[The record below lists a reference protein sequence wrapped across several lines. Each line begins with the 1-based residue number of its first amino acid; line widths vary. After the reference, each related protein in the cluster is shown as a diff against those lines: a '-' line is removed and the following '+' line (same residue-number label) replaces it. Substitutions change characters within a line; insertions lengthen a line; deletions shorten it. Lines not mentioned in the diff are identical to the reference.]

1 MFKAWAAW
9 KEKWIDRPT
18 LQAQLEPVCT
28 ALYRALERVC
38 AGPDKKLQRFCKRL
52 LKDYAALWL
61 FANVEGV
68 EPTHHHAGRCLR
80 PAVLWRKRSF
90 GNHSAAGCRF
100 TERMLTVVHTLKLQ
114 KRPVFNYL
122 KCALR
127 NHRAGEL
134 APSLL
139 TA

>member
-1 MFKAWAAW
+1 M
-9 KEKWIDRPT
+9 
-18 LQAQLEPVCT
+18 QAQLEPACT
-28 ALYRALERVC
+28 ALYRALERGR

-68 EPTHHHAGRCLR
+68 EPTHHHAERCLR

-90 GNHSAAGCRF
+90 GNHSAAGSRF
-100 TERMLTVVHTLKLQ
+100 TERMLTGVYTLKLQ
-114 KRPVFNYL
+114 KRPVYDYL
-122 KCALR
+122 KSVLR
-127 NHRAGEL
+127 NHRSGKL
-134 APSLL
+134 APSLR